1 MVYFKANLTRDEIL
15 GLIKRVDIKTFC
27 IWQGKTA
34 NQLYGAIK
42 ESAYEMFISAC
53 SIFALRDMVYLTVTE
68 VVTALKKND
77 RQIVCGNTLL
87 MEGIK

>member
-34 NQLYGAIK
+34 NQLYGAIE

-53 SIFALRDMVYLTVTE
+53 SIFALREMVYLTADQIGS
-68 VVTALKKND
+68 ALKRND